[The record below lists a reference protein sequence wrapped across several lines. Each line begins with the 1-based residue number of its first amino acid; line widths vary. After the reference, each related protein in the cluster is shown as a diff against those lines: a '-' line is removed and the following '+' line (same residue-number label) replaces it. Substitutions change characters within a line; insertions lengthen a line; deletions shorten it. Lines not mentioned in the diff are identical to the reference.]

1 MLIVV
6 FYYCIMP
13 QSPIFIILIILIG
26 LMFILHNKI
35 IKKKNTN
42 KYTHNVN
49 QKKVKEKERTPQNYM
64 NIELEKYIY
73 YIQNED
79 EILSY
84 FYEHNRFIDYK
95 IQTTGESTIYKEK
108 LKDIRWLRLS
118 DRIKKRDHYCCQH
131 CFNIQQLRHIND
143 LYSIVDFEEVAAN
156 VIETYYQLMSY
167 EFHFETYRMLSFNS
181 NFVYVKKHNI
191 WLTQIEEKGRNILE
205 DASINDYRTSYS
217 IISETKC
224 NPNNE
229 YVYSHKTTMP
239 MRYKAKNGIISYTN
253 KLLIE
258 RNMYTKF
265 SSNMF
270 IYHRIDYCNKSHC
283 DFIGRA
289 TLFFNEYAITFP
301 LYHLKSH
308 ESLNVHHKKYAESGN
323 PWDVHEN
330 DLITLCYKC
339 HILEH
344 QETIK

>member
-6 FYYCIMP
+6 FYYYIMP
-13 QSPIFIILIILIG
+13 QSPIFIILIIIIG

-191 WLTQIEEKGRNILE
+191 WLTQIEEK
-205 DASINDYRTSYS
+205 AH
-217 IISETKC
+217 
-224 NPNNE
+224 
-229 YVYSHKTTMP
+229 VY
-239 MRYKAKNGIISYTN
+239 
-253 KLLIE
+253 
-258 RNMYTKF
+258 
-265 SSNMF
+265 
-270 IYHRIDYCNKSHC
+270 
-283 DFIGRA
+283 
-289 TLFFNEYAITFP
+289 
-301 LYHLKSH
+301 
-308 ESLNVHHKKYAESGN
+308 
-323 PWDVHEN
+323 
-330 DLITLCYKC
+330 
-339 HILEH
+339 
-344 QETIK
+344 